1 MSFLSGN
8 FESKSTILITG
19 GGTGIG
25 LALAQRFLALGHV
38 VIAVGRRQT
47 VLDEAAKNNPGLLTV
62 QGDIG
67 SDATRITLFEK
78 VVKDFPDVNVLV
90 NNAGFGNFGASPLK
104 DTTADDWQSHKD
116 VIETNLTGS
125 IHMSILFIPH
135 FLTKSNA
142 MIINNTSM
150 LAFFPIAGSG
160 ITYSLTKGL

>member
-1 MSFLSGN
+1 MSFLGENSVT
-8 FESKSTILITG
+8 KSTILITG

-25 LALAQRFLALGHV
+25 LALAQRFMALGHV
-38 VIAVGRRQT
+38 VIAVGRRQN
-47 VLDEAAKNNPGLLTV
+47 VLDEAAKNNPGLLTI

-67 SDATRITLFEK
+67 SDATRVTLFKK
-78 VVKDFPDVNVLV
+78 VIEDFPDVNVLV

-104 DTTADDWQSHKD
+104 DTTLEDWQSHKD

-135 FLTKSNA
+135 FLTKPNA
-142 MIINNTSM
+142 LIVNNTSM